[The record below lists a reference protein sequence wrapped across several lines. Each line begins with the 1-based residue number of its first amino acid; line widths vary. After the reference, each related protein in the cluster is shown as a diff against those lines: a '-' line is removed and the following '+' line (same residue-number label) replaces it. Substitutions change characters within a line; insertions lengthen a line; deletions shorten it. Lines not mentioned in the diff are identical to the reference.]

1 MALSASDL
9 RFRHIA
15 QRLGAIGFHEHL
27 ALNIR
32 KGPLNPSF

>member
-9 RFRHIA
+9 RFRHLA
-15 QRLGAIGFHEHL
+15 QSLGAVGFYEHL

-32 KGPLNPSF
+32 KGPLDLSF